1 MDRERIDDLPEEEL
15 SAILNYLSNGMSGNE
30 RDVFDQRLANDPEW
44 RRKVTQVKGLLIGIR
59 EANLREYL
67 DGYHPRGTDATMK
80 RFLKAD
86 VLKKWCAAAAIV
98 LVTLT
103 GVWWLWTANPSDARL
118 YHSYFVVDAGLPV
131 EMGSADTLVY
141 AFYDGMIS
149 YKEGNYPD
157 ALAKWNAV
165 AEEAGPT
172 DTLQYYRG
180 IAHMAMGHVDEA
192 IALLAVVA
200 GERAS
205 VYYQDAN
212 WYLALCYL
220 KRGDRKTASKIL
232 SRIADRE
239 SAKELKEKLE

>member
-30 RDVFDQRLANDPEW
+30 RNTFDQRLANDPEW
-44 RRKVTQVKGLLIGIR
+44 RLKVTQVKGLLIGIR
-59 EANLREYL
+59 EASLCEHL
-67 DGYHPRGTDATMK
+67 DDYHPHGTDVTIK
-80 RFLKAD
+80 RFFKAD
-86 VLKKWCAAAAIV
+86 VLKKWWVAAAIA
-98 LVTLT
+98 LVTLI
-103 GVWWLWTANPSDARL
+103 GVWWLWIANPSDARL

-149 YKEGNYPD
+149 YKEGDYPD
-157 ALAKWNAV
+157 ALVKWNAV
-165 AEEAGPT
+165 AEETGPT

-180 IAHMAMGHVDEA
+180 ISHMAMGRIDEA

-205 VYYQDAN
+205 FYYQDAN